1 MERFEDLDQAIR
13 KAAREDK
20 KVVVE
25 EGITGQEVEVAVL
38 GNRDCDASLVGEIG
52 ASAQF
57 YDYDDKYINGTS
69 QLYIPARI
77 PQEVSEKIRQTA
89 VRGLP
94 AAGVLGACAG
104 GLFRHRRGQ
113 PGDFKRNQHPAGVHL
128 HQHVPQAVDGHGPSP
143 TGSCWISSS
152 SWPCKGPASER
163 GRDP

>member
-1 MERFEDLDQAIR
+1 MDKAVANALFEANGVPHTRWLAADRWEIESDLEGVCDDVEKKLGWPVFVKPANAGSSVGVSKVERFEDLDQAIR

-38 GNRDCDASLVGEIG
+38 GNRDCDASIVGEIG

-89 VRGLP
+89 VRAYRL
-94 AAGVLGACAG
+94 LGC
-104 GLFRHRRGQ
+104 
-113 PGDFKRNQHPAGVHL
+113 
-128 HQHVPQAVDGHGPSP
+128 
-143 TGSCWISSS
+143 
-152 SWPCKGPASER
+152 
-163 GRDP
+163 